1 MNIRR
6 GSVTIRDIFLTQ
18 KKTMFSLNFTYIF
31 VVKQKSGDLGRL
43 KNCPKQ
49 NLNKCRNDDF
59 LGEKTNPKRMSLI

>member
-31 VVKQKSGDLGRL
+31 GVKQKSGDLRIL

-49 NLNKCRNDDF
+49 NLNNNVEMMIF
-59 LGEKTNPKRMSLI
+59 WGKRLTRRE